1 MKKPIKILIP
11 VAIFSALFLLAMLIR
26 ANPPEA
32 RQRSAPVKR
41 DLIVSAIKVQA
52 QTYQVQLESYGTV
65 QPRTRTTLTAQV
77 SGQVVYVNPNVRDGG
92 FFDKGDVLAS
102 IDTRDYQ
109 ANVHIAQSILMDA
122 FQVLSETKARSVQA
136 QEDWENLGNE
146 GDPPELVIQI
156 PQLEAAKARVTS
168 AKATLQKA
176 ELELER
182 TRIIAPFAGRVLQ
195 KSVAIGQVVSVNSSI
210 AEIYAT
216 DYIEIRLPIRNRD
229 LEFVDLPET
238 YRGEK
243 GASHEI
249 NVQIVSELV
258 GETQWDAK
266 LVRTESAI
274 DESARQLHV
283 IAQIDD
289 PFAKSLNGKPQLKIG
304 QYVTARLTGN
314 ELENVFVIPNATIY
328 QGSYVYIAEKGLL
341 KRIDIDIAWQ
351 NENDAIIKAGLK
363 DGDLLITTPLGQVTS
378 GIRVSTDMED
388 KRAANKVKASGNSA
402 SAPGDTE

>member
-11 VAIFSALFLLAMLIR
+11 VAIFGALLLLAILIR

-32 RQRSAPVKR
+32 RERAAPAKR
-41 DLIVSAIKVQA
+41 ELIVSAIMVQA

-77 SGQVVYVNPNVRDGG
+77 SGQIVYINPNVRDGG
-92 FFDKGDVLAS
+92 FFEKGDVLAS

-109 ANVHIAQSILMDA
+109 ADVHIAQSILMDA
-122 FQVLSETKARSVQA
+122 YQVLSEAEARSEQA
-136 QEDWENLGNE
+136 QEDWEMLGNQ
-146 GDPPELVIQI
+146 GDPPALVSQI

-176 ELELER
+176 ELALER
-182 TRIIAPFAGRVLQ
+182 TQISAPFAGRVLQ
-195 KSVAIGQVVSVNSSI
+195 KSADIGQVVSANSSI

-216 DYIEIRLPIRNRD
+216 DFVEIRLPIRNRD

-238 YRGEK
+238 YRGEQE
-243 GASHEI
+243 ASHDI

-258 GETQWDAK
+258 GKTQWDAK

-328 QGSYVYIAEKGLL
+328 QGSYVYIAKNGLL
-341 KRIDIDIAWQ
+341 QRIEVDITWQ
-351 NENDAIIKAGLK
+351 NEKDAIIGTGLK

-378 GIRVSTDMED
+378 GVRVSTVMEE
-388 KRAANKVKASGNSA
+388 KRAVNKVNSGGNKT

>member
-11 VAIFSALFLLAMLIR
+11 VAIFGALLLLAILIR

-32 RQRSAPVKR
+32 RERAAPAKR
-41 DLIVSAIKVQA
+41 ELIVSAIMVQA

-77 SGQVVYVNPNVRDGG
+77 SGQIVYINPNVRDGG
-92 FFDKGDVLAS
+92 FFEKGDVLAS

-109 ANVHIAQSILMDA
+109 ADVHIAQSILMDA
-122 FQVLSETKARSVQA
+122 YQVLSEAEARSEQA
-136 QEDWENLGNE
+136 QEDWEMLGNQ
-146 GDPPELVIQI
+146 GDPPALVSQI

-176 ELELER
+176 ELALER
-182 TRIIAPFAGRVLQ
+182 TQISAPFAGRVLQ
-195 KSVAIGQVVSVNSSI
+195 KSADIGRVVSANSSI

-216 DYIEIRLPIRNRD
+216 DFVEIRLPIRNRD

-238 YRGEK
+238 YRGEQE
-243 GASHEI
+243 ASHDI

-258 GETQWDAK
+258 GKTQWDAK

-328 QGSYVYIAEKGLL
+328 QGSYVYIAENGLL
-341 KRIDIDIAWQ
+341 QRIEVDITWQ
-351 NENDAIIKAGLK
+351 NEKDAIIGTGLK

-378 GIRVSTDMED
+378 GVRVSTVMEE
-388 KRAANKVKASGNSA
+388 KRAVNKVNSGGNKT

>member
-11 VAIFSALFLLAMLIR
+11 VAIFGALLLLAILIR

-32 RQRSAPVKR
+32 RQRAAPAKR
-41 DLIVSAIKVQA
+41 ELIVSAIMVQA

-77 SGQVVYVNPNVRDGG
+77 SGQIVYINPNVRDGG
-92 FFDKGDVLAS
+92 FFEKGDVLAS

-109 ANVHIAQSILMDA
+109 ADVHIAQSILMDA
-122 FQVLSETKARSVQA
+122 YQVLSEAEARSEQA
-136 QEDWENLGNE
+136 QEDWEMLGNQ
-146 GDPPELVIQI
+146 GDPPALVSQI

-176 ELELER
+176 ELALER
-182 TRIIAPFAGRVLQ
+182 TQISAPFAGRVLQ
-195 KSVAIGQVVSVNSSI
+195 KSADIGQVVSANSSI
-210 AEIYAT
+210 AEIYAP
-216 DYIEIRLPIRNRD
+216 DFVEIRLPIRNRD

-238 YRGEK
+238 YRGEQE
-243 GASHEI
+243 ASHDI

-258 GETQWDAK
+258 GKTQWDAK

-328 QGSYVYIAEKGLL
+328 QGSYVYIAKNGLL
-341 KRIDIDIAWQ
+341 QRIEVDITWQ
-351 NENDAIIKAGLK
+351 NEKDAIIGTGLK

-378 GIRVSTDMED
+378 GVRVSTVMEE
-388 KRAANKVKASGNSA
+388 KRAVNKVNSGGNKT

>member
-1 MKKPIKILIP
+1 MKKSIKILIP
-11 VAIFSALFLLAMLIR
+11 VAIFSVLFLLAMLIR

-32 RQRSAPVKR
+32 RQRTAPAKR

-92 FFDKGDVLAS
+92 FFEKGDVLAS

-182 TRIIAPFAGRVLQ
+182 TRITAPFAGRVLQ
-195 KSVAIGQVVSVNSSI
+195 KSAAIGQVVSVNSSI

-238 YRGEK
+238 YRGEAV
-243 GASHEI
+243 ASHEI

-258 GETQWDAK
+258 GKTQWDAK

-289 PFAKSLNGKPQLKIG
+289 PFAKALNGKPQLKIG
-304 QYVTARLTGN
+304 QYVTARLTGS
-314 ELENVFVIPNATIY
+314 ELRNVFVIPNATIY
-328 QGSYVYIAEKGLL
+328 QGSYVYIAENGLL
-341 KRIDIDIAWQ
+341 KRTDVDIAWQ
-351 NENDAIIKAGLK
+351 NENDAIIGSGLK
-363 DGDLLITTPLGQVTS
+363 DGDILITTPLGQVTS
-378 GIRVSTDMED
+378 GIRVSAVMED
-388 KRAANKVKASGNSA
+388 KRAVNKVKVSGNSA
-402 SAPGDTE
+402 SVPGDTE